1 MQKGKHLHE
10 PSEEAKRISEPELDM
25 TQILGLL
32 DRESQITNINMLR
45 ALKEN
50 LDNIQC

>member
-1 MQKGKHLHE
+1 
-10 PSEEAKRISEPELDM
+10 M

-50 LDNIQC
+50 LDNIQCQKRDGNSKDN